1 MGTGRSEFTATLLD
15 NGLVLV
21 ADGGYSNPQAELYD
35 PASAKFTAT
44 GHMVA
49 GIGVET
55 ATLLADGRVLLV
67 GVGINTP
74 LADLYW
80 P

>member
-1 MGTGRSEFTATLLD
+1 
-15 NGLVLV
+15 
-21 ADGGYSNPQAELYD
+21 
-35 PASAKFTAT
+35 
-44 GHMVA
+44 MVA